1 MAKAIWIGF
10 VALAI
15 ALPCFARA
23 QQDTQKEIERY
34 RELLQ
39 DGNPS
44 ELFEAR
50 GAEHW
55 KTKRGPKNASLEQ
68 CDLGSNRGW

>member
-1 MAKAIWIGF
+1 M
-10 VALAI
+10 
-15 ALPCFARA
+15 LPCFAPA
-23 QQDTQKEIERY
+23 QQKEIERY

-55 KTKRGPKNASLEQ
+55 KAKRGPKNA
-68 CDLGSNRGW
+68 